1 MGEVSLVLE
10 VLLSLEPSLKILL
23 TWRASETRVDIGNL
37 ALLVVI
43 LWLQLWLHRRK
54 VLNRSLDFEVLN
66 EFLQLNLI
74 LRVHDIILLFWV
86 LDWLLLSIVDVDHF
100 VRTVLWPMV
109 VLLVI
114 NKVVNVQNMPEVD
127 EAVRSVRL
135 LWVVVL
141 VRWKLQIVEVI
152 FVVHFKVTFDFVV
165 SVSAWNVLYHE
176 ACSGFFASQNL
187 LKINRSSIS
196 TTHVWEVVAVLW
208 ITIISFISFDKA
220 ISKREQFFSTAIA
233 LATNCS
239 LKYIRL
245 SLQVMKNIPVAS
257 RWYLLLHRWNLMW
270 SEMLLVFIWVVAA
283 GNRSEDTDTTS
294 SLNDAVLKDHLLTIS
309 WSTRR
314 QSVERS
320 IPITKVDLTNRRN
333 SIINYLVVL
342 ISFRDLLQL
351 FDDHQ
356 FYLVTLIFEALFE
369 FKCILVICKFNR
381 NRIVDL
387 NIVHVKS
394 FVVVWLDQIH

>member
-43 LWLQLWLHRRK
+43 LWLQLRLHRRK

-66 EFLQLNLI
+66 ELLQLNLI

-86 LDWLLLSIVDVDHF
+86 LDWLLLGIVDVDHF

-152 FVVHFKVTFDFVV
+152 FMVHFKVTFDFVV

-176 ACSGFFASQNL
+176 ACSGFFASQYL
-187 LKINRSSIS
+187 LKINWSSIS
-196 TTHVWEVVAVLW
+196 TTHV
-208 ITIISFISFDKA
+208 
-220 ISKREQFFSTAIA
+220 
-233 LATNCS
+233 
-239 LKYIRL
+239 
-245 SLQVMKNIPVAS
+245 
-257 RWYLLLHRWNLMW
+257 
-270 SEMLLVFIWVVAA
+270 
-283 GNRSEDTDTTS
+283 
-294 SLNDAVLKDHLLTIS
+294 
-309 WSTRR
+309 
-314 QSVERS
+314 
-320 IPITKVDLTNRRN
+320 
-333 SIINYLVVL
+333 
-342 ISFRDLLQL
+342 
-351 FDDHQ
+351 
-356 FYLVTLIFEALFE
+356 
-369 FKCILVICKFNR
+369 
-381 NRIVDL
+381 
-387 NIVHVKS
+387 
-394 FVVVWLDQIH
+394 